1 MTSKT
6 DIKNPISLAKLILE
20 TSSKTLSLRRVP
32 PNFLVGDGAKQFAI
46 EQNMPTVPNE
56 KLVSRNANDRF
67 QRWHSDLMKARG
79 ETRKAF
85 TTRSPQETSSH
96 ATATEDRDQEDQMTP
111 YSKARKGL
119 LRDHQSA
126 VLTGMWNEGQ
136 PDSPSSDPN
145 TPTSTPTPS
154 SASNS
159 APKLNCPELVSPT
172 KTRSSLS
179 GSPTGAT
186 KRQATVTSCPRGATI
201 PLAGTP
207 AKRVKT
213 LKDEQARLGRA
224 ESEWSSPKTD
234 ATYEV
239 MSLDSNSGDDPSSG
253 SDWTFVQHPSYPGTP
268 KVAATELTAEANDVD
283 FDLITD
289 TMGVIVIDQFGNI
302 AAGSS
307 SGGIGMKHKGRTGPA
322 ALVGVGTA
330 VIPYDDKNPFDEYNK
345 TVAAVCSGT
354 GEHMAATMAAQKCAD
369 RLYQGTRKG
378 PAGRDISE
386 EDTTAVMQSFVL
398 EDFMSHPG
406 VRHQPSASAIGV
418 MAVEVTENGIYVNWA
433 HNTDSFALASMASYE
448 EAPATVMSRLPEG
461 ANINIGARKLF
472 KPEKPLEW

>member
-1 MTSKT
+1 MLTPKT

-46 EQNMPTVPNE
+46 EHKMPTVPNKE
-56 KLVSRNANDRF
+56 LVSRNANDRF
-67 QRWHSDLMKARG
+67 QRWHSDLLKARG
-79 ETRKAF
+79 ESRK
-85 TTRSPQETSSH
+85 TSDSRSPQETSSRVNTNEER
-96 ATATEDRDQEDQMTP
+96 AQEDQMTK
-111 YSKARKGL
+111 YAKARKGL

-126 VLTGMWNEGQ
+126 IMTGTWNEGQ
-136 PDSPSSDPN
+136 PDSPSSDP
-145 TPTSTPTPS
+145 STPIATLS
-154 SASNS
+154 STSIPNSNS
-159 APKLNCPELVSPT
+159 PGLDTPA
-172 KTRSSLS
+172 KTRSPLT
-179 GSPTGAT
+179 GSPNGTT
-186 KRQATVTSCPRGATI
+186 KRQATVTSSPRGASF

-213 LKDEQARLGRA
+213 LKDEQDRLGRA
-224 ESEWSSPKTD
+224 EPKWSSPAAD
-234 ATYEV
+234 AAEDV
-239 MSLDSNSGDDPSSG
+239 ISLDRFPGDDASIG
-253 SDWTFVQHPSYPGTP
+253 SDWTSVHHPSRPGTP
-268 KVAATELTAEANDVD
+268 KVAATELTAEPNEMD

-289 TMGVIVIDQFGNI
+289 TMGVIVIDQLGNI

-330 VIPYDDKNPFDEYNK
+330 VIPYDHKDAFDEESK

-369 RLYQGTRKG
+369 RLYQGTKKG

-386 EDTTAVMQSFVL
+386 EDTTIVMKSFVL
-398 EDFMSHPG
+398 DDFMAHPG

-418 MAVEVTENGIYVNWA
+418 MAVEVTEKGIYVNWA

-448 EAPATVMSRLPEG
+448 DVPSTVMSRLPEG
-461 ANINIGARKLF
+461 ANVTIGARKVF
-472 KPEKPLEW
+472 VPEKPREW